1 MLLRRCKV
9 VSKDKLEIEKVIFI
23 YENVIQDMKFAKTQ
37 IWNTTY
43 FTVLALS
50 GLIAVSFYLNNQNL
64 GLLYSIY
71 KLILII
77 SVILVGFLGLIA
89 VIFHNM
95 TLDRNIQSLRKEE
108 HLERYRMQDFDEF
121 VDKETEVSRCFFKW
135 LHPVVI
141 VIALIIGVCVI
152 YAL

>member
-1 MLLRRCKV
+1 M
-9 VSKDKLEIEKVIFI
+9 SKDKLEIGKVIFI

-37 IWNTTY
+37 LWNTTY

-50 GLIAVSFYLNNQNL
+50 GLIVVLFYLNNQNI

-71 KLILII
+71 KLILTI
-77 SVILVGFLGLIA
+77 STIFIGFLGLIA

-95 TLDRNIQSLRKEE
+95 TLDRNIQALRKKE
-108 HLERYRMQDFDEF
+108 HLEHYKMHDFDKF
-121 VDKETEVSRCFFKW
+121 VDKEIEVSRCFFKW

-152 YAL
+152 CAL